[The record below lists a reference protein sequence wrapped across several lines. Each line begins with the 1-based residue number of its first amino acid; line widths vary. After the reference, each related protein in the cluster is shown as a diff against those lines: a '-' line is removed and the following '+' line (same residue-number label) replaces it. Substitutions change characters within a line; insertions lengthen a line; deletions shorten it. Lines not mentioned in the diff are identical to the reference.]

1 MPTRS
6 LRPFVGID
14 IGGTGLKAAV
24 ITSAGK
30 VLGRGEQETR
40 ADEGMEKVLARVE
53 QAVVEACWEAG
64 VAKARI
70 AGVGVGAPGAIDR
83 SRGVVLA
90 AVNLG
95 WKDLPLAKLLS
106 DRLGLPVTIENDVDA
121 AVWGEKIVG
130 AARGETELLGVWVG
144 TGIGGGLVLNDR
156 LYTGR
161 HHTAGEIGRGVVLP
175 WAPPGQGSVEQV
187 CSRTGMV
194 ETITRLLRSGRTSI
208 ISGMVAGDLSKVDN
222 RILARAWKKHDPLAT
237 EVIDHAAMVLGTS
250 IGGIVTLLSLGRVV
264 LGGGVTQGLGRPW
277 VDAVRRAARR
287 VVFPDVLRSV
297 EIVPSELGQDAG
309 TIGAAL
315 LAAGKTTIP
324 KPRRAS
330 KKSATRKS

>member
-1 MPTRS
+1 MSTRS
-6 LRPFVGID
+6 SRPYVGID
-14 IGGTGLKAAV
+14 IGGTGLKAAIV
-24 ITSAGK
+24 TPTGK

-40 ADEGMEKVLARVE
+40 ADEGMEKVLARIE

-64 VAKARI
+64 ISKSKL
-70 AGVGVGAPGAIDR
+70 AGVGVGAPGAVDR
-83 SRGVVLA
+83 NRGIVLA

-95 WKDLPLAKLLS
+95 WKDLPLAKLLQEKF
-106 DRLGLPVTIENDVDA
+106 GLPVTLDNDVDA
-121 AVWGEKIVG
+121 AVWGEKLVG
-130 AARGETELLGVWVG
+130 AGKGESELLGIWVG

-161 HHTAGEIGRGVVLP
+161 HNTAGEVGRGIVLP

-194 ETITRLLRSGRTSI
+194 ETITRLLRSGRTSV
-208 ISGMVAGDLSKVDN
+208 ISGFVSGDLSKVDN
-222 RILARAWKKHDPLAT
+222 RILARAWKKKDPLAT
-237 EVIDHAAMVLGTS
+237 EVIEHAAMVLGTS

-277 VDAVRRAARR
+277 VEAVRRAARR
-287 VVFPDVLRSV
+287 VVFPDILRAV

-315 LAAGKTTIP
+315 LAVGKASAP
-324 KPRRAS
+324 KPRPRT
-330 KKSATRKS
+330 KKK